1 MPMSK
6 QQKGLVPELRFPEF
20 EKEPNWPCVQLNA
33 VAKRSTSKNKGEKV
47 SRVLTNSAVDGV
59 VDQRDYFEKDIA
71 VKGNLESYYIV
82 DKGDYVY
89 NPRISSTAPVGPI
102 SKNKVGKGVM
112 SPLYT
117 VFKFNSKKNDFFEQF
132 FKSSRWHGYLQ
143 TISNSGAR
151 HDRMSI
157 TSSEFMAMPV
167 PNPSDMEQQKIAD
180 CLTSIDELIALHTQ
194 KLDALKDHKKGL
206 MQQLFPAEG
215 EAVPKLRFPEF
226 RNKGTWK
233 EVTLGDIAEIKLGK
247 MLDKKKHTTGQLL
260 PYLNNL
266 AVRWN
271 RINIE
276 DLPKMYFDD
285 NELARFGLKA
295 GDVVVC
301 EGGEP
306 GRAAVWDGRLSDL
319 KYQKAIH
326 RVRFRTTFEPSFLV
340 LHLENISGT
349 AKFEMLFTGGGIKH
363 LTQESFSKLKIPYAP
378 HPEQKKISD
387 FFFNV
392 EELISYEERRLEN
405 LGIHKKGLMQK
416 LFPVMD
422 DAV

>member
-1 MPMSK
+1 MSK
-6 QQKGLVPELRFPEF
+6 QKKGLVPELRFSEF

-167 PNPSDMEQQKIAD
+167 PNPGDMEQQKIAD
-180 CLTSIDELIALHTQ
+180 CLASIDELITLNTQ

-206 MQQLFPAEG
+206 MQQLFPAEA
-215 EAVPKLRFPEF
+215 ETVPKLRFPEF
-226 RNKGTWK
+226 QKSGEWKKITAGEIFSNRVERGVQGLPIYSVTMNEGLVPRTSLERKIDDVAESSANKSVQK
-233 EVTLGDIAEIKLGK
+233 GDIVYNMMRMWQGALGVASVRCMVSPAYVVLKPKEKL
-247 MLDKKKHTTGQLL
+247 DSSFFY
-260 PYLNNL
+260 YLFKRPESLQVLNAHSRGL
-266 AVRWN
+266 T
-271 RINIE
+271 E
-276 DLPKMYFDD
+276 DRLRLYYDD
-285 NELARFGLKA
+285 
-295 GDVVVC
+295 
-301 EGGEP
+301 
-306 GRAAVWDGRLSDL
+306 
-319 KYQKAIH
+319 
-326 RVRFRTTFEPSFLV
+326 
-340 LHLENISGT
+340 
-349 AKFEMLFTGGGIKH
+349 
-363 LTQESFSKLKIPYAP
+363 FSKIPLLYPSLSEQRKIASALTSI
-378 HPEQKKISD
+378 EQAIETCSAKRS
-387 FFFNV
+387 
-392 EELISYEERRLEN
+392 N
-405 LGIHKKGLMQK
+405 LMIHKRGLMQK
-416 LFPVMD
+416 LFPVMG

>member
-1 MPMSK
+1 MSK
-6 QQKGLVPELRFPEF
+6 QKKGLVPELRFPEF

-167 PNPSDMEQQKIAD
+167 PNPGDMEQQKIAD
-180 CLTSIDELIALHTQ
+180 FLASIDELITLHTQ

-215 EAVPKLRFPEF
+215 EDVPKLRFSLF
-226 RNKGTWK
+226 RDKGPWNEKSLGELCLSISSGRDKADSDGSFDLYGSTGVIGKTSQDSYKGRYILVARVGANAGFLNKAEGVFG
-233 EVTLGDIAEIKLGK
+233 VTDNTIVLNLNHSESIDFIYFMLLGIDLNRLIFGSGQPLI
-247 MLDKKKHTTGQLL
+247 TGSQ
-260 PYLNNL
+260 
-266 AVRWN
+266 
-271 RINIE
+271 
-276 DLPKMYFDD
+276 
-285 NELARFGLKA
+285 LKA
-295 GDVVVC
+295 LNL
-301 EGGEP
+301 
-306 GRAAVWDGRLSDL
+306 RL
-319 KYQKAIH
+319 
-326 RVRFRTTFEPSFLV
+326 PS
-340 LHLENISGT
+340 
-349 AKFEMLFTGGGIKH
+349 
-363 LTQESFSKLKIPYAP
+363 ES
-378 HPEQKKISD
+378 EQRKISD
-387 FFFNV
+387 F
-392 EELISYEERRLEN
+392 LTSIDDTISAQLRKIESLKAHK
-405 LGIHKKGLMQK
+405 LGLTQK
-416 LFPVMD
+416 LFPIMD
-422 DAV
+422 EVL